1 MSEMSI
7 LQFATIFGFAIFV
20 IATFC
25 LAFFNKP
32 KHKTHRPHAFG
43 SAEIKFSEKENR
55 FVIRGRRFIPVSV
68 AVNLFFN
75 AFDKDLYAARK
86 SEETGMSK
94 DKIIEEWDLHRER
107 ARATGIFLHKEVA
120 AFFTGSNM
128 KGSFRFTFNGKYY
141 QADEIINIEK
151 EESLFRQFISQNPL
165 QVYRTNFLVA
175 DSTWRLAGRVAFIGK
190 CSDGYVLYDW
200 KRRNGI
206 TDKYG
211 NAITENAFDQKGTN
225 GLENIW
231 DTPFWHYALQL
242 NLYRAILEKNHHLKI
257 CNIYLIDISPQ
268 RDNFA
273 KIPIPLLD
281 NELKAALEFLAG
293 KDNSAFPSL

>member
-1 MSEMSI
+1 
-7 LQFATIFGFAIFV
+7 
-20 IATFC
+20 
-25 LAFFNKP
+25 
-32 KHKTHRPHAFG
+32 
-43 SAEIKFSEKENR
+43 
-55 FVIRGRRFIPVSV
+55 
-68 AVNLFFN
+68 
-75 AFDKDLYAARK
+75 
-86 SEETGMSK
+86 MSK

-128 KGSFRFTFNGKYY
+128 KGSFRFTFNVKYY

-231 DTPFWHYALQL
+231 DTRKYVQL
-242 NLYRAILEKNHHLKI
+242 RISEPLTR
-257 CNIYLIDISPQ
+257 IYF
-268 RDNFA
+268 FA
-273 KIPIPLLD
+273 AFSA
-281 NELKAALEFLAG
+281 AALAF
-293 KDNSAFPSL
+293 SASAIIFSTSSNLLPILSAR

>member
-1 MSEMSI
+1 M
-7 LQFATIFGFAIFV
+7 
-20 IATFC
+20 
-25 LAFFNKP
+25 
-32 KHKTHRPHAFG
+32 
-43 SAEIKFSEKENR
+43 
-55 FVIRGRRFIPVSV
+55 
-68 AVNLFFN
+68 
-75 AFDKDLYAARK
+75 
-86 SEETGMSK
+86 
-94 DKIIEEWDLHRER
+94 
-107 ARATGIFLHKEVA
+107 
-120 AFFTGSNM
+120 
-128 KGSFRFTFNGKYY
+128 
-141 QADEIINIEK
+141 
-151 EESLFRQFISQNPL
+151 

-257 CNIYLIDISPQ
+257 CSIYLIDISPQ

-281 NELKAALEFLAG
+281 NELKAALEFLACRTILPFR
-293 KDNSAFPSL
+293 AFNTHLFLRCLFRLCLGFLRVCYYLFHFFEFAAHIKRKINII

>member
-1 MSEMSI
+1 
-7 LQFATIFGFAIFV
+7 
-20 IATFC
+20 
-25 LAFFNKP
+25 
-32 KHKTHRPHAFG
+32 
-43 SAEIKFSEKENR
+43 
-55 FVIRGRRFIPVSV
+55 
-68 AVNLFFN
+68 
-75 AFDKDLYAARK
+75 
-86 SEETGMSK
+86 
-94 DKIIEEWDLHRER
+94 
-107 ARATGIFLHKEVA
+107 
-120 AFFTGSNM
+120 M

-141 QADEIINIEK
+141 QADETINIEK

-257 CNIYLIDISPQ
+257 CSIYLIDISPQ